1 MGAIGS
7 LFDIFAILYVF
18 RSVQLGL
25 TIWRAWPTVR
35 QAPLTADK
43 KHLAEQASFFIA
55 VPISVLIHEFCHA
68 LAVWL
73 FDGEVVEFGYRGFWG
88 YVVPAGDFTAGQ
100 EWFIA
105 LAGTLGSL
113 AFGLGTWL
121 LLRHNKISALR
132 YFGLRAFRFQVYF
145 SLIYYPVFTLL
156 GFAGDWRIIYG
167 FALTPILSAV
177 TAVFHITFLV
187 LFYYGDRLG
196 WFEVTAH
203 ETIAA
208 EDQFNALEAAAIAQ
222 PENPQL
228 QLQYIDALRRGGAKR
243 KAQHKL
249 DLFLKQQPHSSA
261 GHLQMAALLSDGKRE
276 VPKKAYIEA
285 EEALNL
291 GLSEAAQRA
300 FALQL
305 MGRYSLDVGNSE
317 PAAQYFSDAITSV
330 LSNAEVAVAHPNQNP
345 DFLTQQQAVQLAQ
358 LHYLRNQAYRRQQKY
373 DHAFDDI
380 QQAIRYAQITGDQQA
395 QARYKEE
402 IKVLENHAG
411 HNFSY
416 EQV

>member
-7 LFDIFAILYVF
+7 LFDIFAILYIF

-35 QAPLTADK
+35 QAPLTAHK
-43 KHLAEQASFFIA
+43 KQLAEQASFFIA
-55 VPISVLIHEFCHA
+55 VPISVLVHEFCHA

-73 FDGEVVEFGYRGFWG
+73 FNGEVVEFGYRGFWG

-121 LLRHNKISALR
+121 LFRQNKIPALR

-177 TAVFHITFLV
+177 TAVFHITFLI

-203 ETIAA
+203 ETIATA
-208 EDQFNALEAAAIAQ
+208 DQFNALEHAAIAH
-222 PENPQL
+222 PENSQL
-228 QLQYIDALRRGGAKR
+228 QLQYIDGLRRGGAKR
-243 KAQHKL
+243 KAHHKL
-249 DLFLKQQPHSSA
+249 ELFLQQQPHSSA
-261 GHLQMAALLSDGKRE
+261 GHLQMAALLSDSKRE
-276 VPKKAYIEA
+276 VPKKAYIAA

-291 GLSEAAQRA
+291 GLSEPVQRA
-300 FALQL
+300 FAHQL
-305 MGRYSLDVGNSE
+305 IGRYFLDMGSAEQAVTH
-317 PAAQYFSDAITSV
+317 FSDAIT
-330 LSNAEVAVAHPNQNP
+330 AVAFPNQNP
-345 DFLTQQQAVQLAQ
+345 DYLTPQQAAQLAQ
-358 LHYLRNQAYRRQQKY
+358 FHYLRNQAYRRQQKFN
-373 DHAFDDI
+373 HAFDDI
-380 QQAIRYAQITGDQQA
+380 QQAIHYAQLAGDQQA
-395 QARYKEE
+395 EARYQAE

-411 HNFSY
+411 QRFDYQTIKTPN
-416 EQV
+416 E